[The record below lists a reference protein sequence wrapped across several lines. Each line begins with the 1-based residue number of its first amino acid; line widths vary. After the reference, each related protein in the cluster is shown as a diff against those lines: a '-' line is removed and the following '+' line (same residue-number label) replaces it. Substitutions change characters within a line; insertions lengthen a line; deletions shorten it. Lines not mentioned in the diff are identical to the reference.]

1 MKEEGTLS
9 KNNIDSTNYKKK
21 FYTRT
26 DTINNK
32 KSKILKLN
40 SNKNFS
46 LRETGKN
53 KEKEESYYLYDKQIF
68 EPIYTQIHK
77 NLKDLDEEIKAGKKY
92 ILPLKKKQREI
103 FQYKFKKG
111 NSLLDNFTESNS
123 KEKKLAKKS
132 TIKKSLFFK
141 KFSGNINNLHSEVN
155 KKRLIFRNLNLN
167 EVINNK
173 KSDDDR
179 LYIKSYTERNKKNE
193 ENQNRFNTDL
203 KINQNISIF
212 PNSPETSSRNIENKF
227 ISTNSL
233 INISQINN
241 KTLTNSSLQ
250 EKIYRNKTFYVE
262 YDPKW
267 YLKNKLIKT
276 HFEKEVIINPLFQKK
291 IIDDELVLLFDN
303 MKHFQSKF
311 LVNKTLNY
319 DFNKLSK
326 NTKIKINILLEEEI
340 GLFIEISYLLLDHY
354 NMDIQK
360 YISNPIPRITK
371 KEYKKVENEKKEFKI
386 NTTTLYESY
395 IFLKV
400 CYDTYKII
408 LINKKDFHINI
419 NSFEILFQYLD
430 RARYIISKICSELAT
445 LYQEPN
451 KDDKKLIEQCMNR
464 IKVNHL
470 KIQTEFQ
477 NSNRHIK
484 NNLVYNSKSFS
495 RTRFLKQFNSKY
507 KSKIDCHQKFGLFHS
522 GIDSFNYKGPKK
534 LKLSESQIMNLRI
547 NKAFGDKSRNVK
559 LKHFQ
564 KFDINSPLVNSLM
577 KYATYKFKSDIISE
591 RIKQRFSN
599 SNNNE

>member
-1 MKEEGTLS
+1 
-9 KNNIDSTNYKKK
+9 
-21 FYTRT
+21 
-26 DTINNK
+26 
-32 KSKILKLN
+32 
-40 SNKNFS
+40 
-46 LRETGKN
+46 
-53 KEKEESYYLYDKQIF
+53 
-68 EPIYTQIHK
+68 
-77 NLKDLDEEIKAGKKY
+77 
-92 ILPLKKKQREI
+92 
-103 FQYKFKKG
+103 
-111 NSLLDNFTESNS
+111 
-123 KEKKLAKKS
+123 
-132 TIKKSLFFK
+132 
-141 KFSGNINNLHSEVN
+141 
-155 KKRLIFRNLNLN
+155 
-167 EVINNK
+167 
-173 KSDDDR
+173 
-179 LYIKSYTERNKKNE
+179 
-193 ENQNRFNTDL
+193 
-203 KINQNISIF
+203 
-212 PNSPETSSRNIENKF
+212 
-227 ISTNSL
+227 
-233 INISQINN
+233 
-241 KTLTNSSLQ
+241 LQ

-340 GLFIEISYLLLDHY
+340 GIFIEISYLLLDHY

-451 KDDKKLIEQCMNR
+451 KDDKKLIEL
-464 IKVNHL
+464 IVYYL
-470 KIQTEFQ
+470 Y
-477 NSNRHIK
+477 HI
-484 NNLVYNSKSFS
+484 Y
-495 RTRFLKQFNSKY
+495 
-507 KSKIDCHQKFGLFHS
+507 
-522 GIDSFNYKGPKK
+522 
-534 LKLSESQIMNLRI
+534 
-547 NKAFGDKSRNVK
+547 
-559 LKHFQ
+559 
-564 KFDINSPLVNSLM
+564 
-577 KYATYKFKSDIISE
+577 
-591 RIKQRFSN
+591 
-599 SNNNE
+599 